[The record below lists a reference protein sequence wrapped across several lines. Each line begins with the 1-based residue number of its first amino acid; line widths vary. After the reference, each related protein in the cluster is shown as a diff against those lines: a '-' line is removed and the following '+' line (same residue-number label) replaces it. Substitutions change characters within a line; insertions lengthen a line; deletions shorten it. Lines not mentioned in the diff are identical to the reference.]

1 MKRMLTVLLCAV
13 YLAAPTGCAHPA
25 ALLSSNTVPQPSEN
39 LAAWTLHASA
49 DVRPTMELSPEDA
62 AILEKILA
70 NGSWSDGLPVC
81 DSDYRFEAA
90 SGETYAYHTD
100 CGTFI
105 NDQNAKSLKITEE
118 QKNAVNRMIEACQ
131 PTELFSPPECTVCL
145 GDNSIQAWQGTASW
159 NYDNGDGTWTGINS
173 DSMHPLDAK
182 GELPVLPV
190 SDVRE
195 ARLQFAV
202 YPDEISIRCWSDR
215 EWGNSSAPAEALAID
230 DFTFTLKE
238 EGCIYE
244 ITATWNSAEHYN
256 GTAIYAFY
264 AAPM

>member
-1 MKRMLTVLLCAV
+1 MKRLLTVLLCAV
-13 YLAAPTGCAHPA
+13 CLTAPTGCAHPA
-25 ALLSSNTVPQPSEN
+25 AVSFSNTVPQPSEN
-39 LAAWTLHASA
+39 LAAWTLHASV
-49 DVRPTMELSPEDA
+49 DVRPTMELSSEDA
-62 AILEKILA
+62 AMLEEILA
-70 NGSWSDGLPVC
+70 NGSWSDDLPVC
-81 DSDYRFEAA
+81 DSDYRFEAE

-105 NDQNAKSLKITEE
+105 NGQNAKSLKITEE

-131 PTELFSPPECTVCL
+131 PTVLFSPPECTVCL

-215 EWGNSSAPAEALAID
+215 EWGNSSAPAEALAVSGFAFALND
-230 DFTFTLKE
+230 GGF
-238 EGCIYE
+238 IYE
-244 ITATWNSAEHYN
+244 ILAEWNSAEQYN